1 MFDAGIYD
9 RLLDGAWITVQAFG
23 LAVAWGTVVAV
34 VLGVASLSHMRWLQP
49 LVRVYV
55 EVFRGVSAIVLLFW
69 TAFALPPLLGV
80 RMTALQAAV
89 LALGLNMSA
98 YGAEIVRGGV
108 QAVPPGQSEAAIAVN
123 LSNARR
129 LWSVVLPQAVVTML
143 PTYGSLLI
151 EVMKASALVSLIGLR
166 DIMGE
171 AQNLRVIGYAP
182 TRDIFAAT
190 LILYFGISLILAGL
204 VRLLERYFGRGLEI
218 GRMAARAK

>member
-1 MFDAGIYD
+1 MFDADLYD
-9 RLLDGAWITVQAFG
+9 RLLDGAWITLQAFG

-34 VLGVASLSHMRWLQP
+34 VLGVTSLSSFRWLQR

-80 RMTALQAAV
+80 RLSALQAAV
-89 LALGLNMSA
+89 LALGINMSA
-98 YGAEIVRGGV
+98 YGAELVRGAV
-108 QAVPPGQSEAAIAVN
+108 QAVPRGQTEAAIAVN
-123 LSNARR
+123 LSSARR

-143 PTYGSLLI
+143 PPYGNLLI

-171 AQNLRVIGYAP
+171 AQNLRVVGAEQ
-182 TRDIFAAT
+182 TQDIFAAT
-190 LILYFGISLILAGL
+190 LILYFGISLVLTAV
-204 VRLLERYFGRGLEI
+204 VRLLERRFGRGLEV
-218 GRMAARAK
+218 GRMAATVK